1 MNVQHL
7 YVYIRMSVSIDNICI
22 SSLDPLST
30 VEQLRVKIYVRVRMD
45 MCECVSRQY
54 FICAYMYVCVCVSV
68 HWCVDLCECVRV
80 RKCIVRVCVRV

>member
-1 MNVQHL
+1 MC
-7 YVYIRMSVSIDNICI
+7 VSIDYICM

-45 MCECVSRQY
+45 MCECVSRQF

-68 HWCVDLCECVRV
+68 RWCVDLCECVRV
-80 RKCIVRVCVRV
+80 RKCFVRVRVRV